1 VALAA
6 PFGPLGPPQPRW
18 VPDSGLGAATP
29 SARSAYARSSLGLS
43 LAQRTPTCGSWPWTR
58 WRSGSEAA
66 RSTSPCW
73 HSCCSMFPRAISRT
87 PVVRGRLALQAASGP
102 ESQYPAI
109 QGDRHC
115 LRAILHVKLGE
126 DVEEVR
132 LDRGFADEQRGS
144 DLLVGP
150 TPGHVFEDLD
160 LACAEHLVAGCA
172 LAVHQARRDYGR
184 EDRGA

>member
-1 VALAA
+1 DRPDGETTTTPGLVAGAHHRDGNLVHPPTHGVLRGQRSAPAPVALAA
-6 PFGPLGPPQPRW
+6 PFGTLAPSQPRW

-43 LAQRTPTCGSWPWTR
+43 LAQRTPTCRSWPWTR

-73 HSCCSMFPRAISRT
+73 HSCCSMFPRDISRT

-109 QGDRHC
+109 QG
-115 LRAILHVKLGE
+115 
-126 DVEEVR
+126 
-132 LDRGFADEQRGS
+132 
-144 DLLVGP
+144 
-150 TPGHVFEDLD
+150 
-160 LACAEHLVAGCA
+160 
-172 LAVHQARRDYGR
+172 
-184 EDRGA
+184 